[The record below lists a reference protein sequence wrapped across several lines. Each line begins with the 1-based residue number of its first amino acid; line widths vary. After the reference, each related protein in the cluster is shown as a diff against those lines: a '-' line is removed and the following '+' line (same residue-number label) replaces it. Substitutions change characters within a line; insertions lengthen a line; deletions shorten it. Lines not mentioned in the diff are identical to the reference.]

1 MCMYVYIYIYVCKHS
16 MYIYI
21 YRINYVISWWF
32 HGDFM
37 DVIKP
42 YNHMCIYIY
51 VHDAHQTWACLWK
64 LKYIAF
70 WGTSPSLI
78 GKSFN
83 WMGHSYLAPL
93 QGYWLICSASFK
105 PLKKS
110 LGNCYNIPKKSFLCF
125 WKSIIIPITIIV
137 ISIGTLFSCFFATM
151 SQPCSMDFRSHH
163 SSDSAS
169 APVTVH
175 IFTY

>member
-1 MCMYVYIYIYVCKHS
+1 MY
-16 MYIYI
+16 
-21 YRINYVISWWF
+21 
-32 HGDFM
+32 
-37 DVIKP
+37 
-42 YNHMCIYIY
+42 IYIY

-83 WMGHSYLAPL
+83 WMGHFLSSSVAMDLAHMAQPVSSP
-93 QGYWLICSASFK
+93 WRNHWAIAIIIS
-105 PLKKS
+105 
-110 LGNCYNIPKKSFLCF
+110 KKSFLCF